1 MDGDCQKEIAVKVF
15 RDSSSKK
22 YDEREIRHLSE
33 VNHENIVTIYGISR
47 NKETNTVILLEYA
60 DGGTL
65 YDYIY
70 NQSRSERVDS
80 YEYLKS
86 LGWMHQFAKVQLLPS
101 LVSCQYS

>member
-1 MDGDCQKEIAVKVF
+1 MDGGCRKEIAVKVF
-15 RDSSSKK
+15 RDSNPK
-22 YDEREIRHLSE
+22 YDTREIMHLSK
-33 VNHENIVTIYGISR
+33 VNHENVVAFYGISR
-47 NKETNTVILLEYA
+47 NCDSCTAILLEYA

-70 NQSRSERVDS
+70 NKSRSERVDS

-86 LGWMHQFAKVQLLPS
+86 MGWMHQLAKVQLLPC